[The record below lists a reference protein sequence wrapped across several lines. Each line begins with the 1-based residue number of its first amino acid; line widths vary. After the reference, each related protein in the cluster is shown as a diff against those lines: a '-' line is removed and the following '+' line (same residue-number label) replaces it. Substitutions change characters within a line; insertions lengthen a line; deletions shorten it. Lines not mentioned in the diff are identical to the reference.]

1 MNNYHKKINLNH
13 DRKSDDHVIRSQ
25 QILDKFKIKV
35 GDQIKLITNKEEY
48 SGIVMPRYESSN
60 AEYLVIKLKSGYN
73 VGLLASNI
81 LDIIKG
87 NLADP
92 SSIPPGSPSRDTK
105 TSDDFAATKENNK
118 SDNSDLYN
126 LSKILL
132 ISTGGTIASKIDYRT
147 GGVTSVLTA
156 SELYDIFPEISA
168 YASIHPEFLFNE
180 YSENLDQ
187 THWTLLS
194 EKVFHAIEN
203 ENYDGIIISHGT
215 DTMHYTSS
223 ALSFALQN
231 LPIPVVFIGSQR
243 SSDRPSSDAFTNLL
257 GAIKF
262 ITRTKY
268 PGIFVC
274 MHHNSSDRVI
284 ACFRGT
290 RVRKNHTSKR
300 DAFKSLDLTPFA
312 LIEEGDHPD
321 NIKMIEMDKN
331 LLKNSAT
338 NFDNNNKP
346 KKVTAKT
353 LFDNRVFL
361 LKFFPGF
368 DPAFLENFLHFDYKV
383 IILEGT
389 GLGHV
394 NKNCFPFIKK
404 LIDSSIVVLMSSQCI
419 FGKVSMTVYDTGRD
433 LLDLG
438 VISLSNMSP
447 ETMLVKSMWALKN
460 TSSLPDFISIMKTNL
475 SGEMSDV
482 LPLVP

>member
-1 MNNYHKKINLNH
+1 MNNYHKIDLDH
-13 DRKSDDHVIRSQ
+13 DRKSDGHVVKSQ
-25 QILDKFKIKV
+25 PILDKFKIKV
-35 GDQIKLITNKEEY
+35 GDQIKLITDKEEY

-60 AEYLVIKLKSGYN
+60 DEYLVIKLKSGYN
-73 VGLLASNI
+73 IGLLASNI

-87 NLADP
+87 NLTD
-92 SSIPPGSPSRDTK
+92 SSAIPHGSPSGGTK
-105 TSDDFAATKENNK
+105 TSEDFLATKENNE
-118 SDNSDLYN
+118 SNNSNLYT

-156 SELYDIFPEISA
+156 SELYDIFPEVSA

-180 YSENLDQ
+180 YSENLDL
-187 THWTLLS
+187 THWTILS
-194 EKVFHAIEN
+194 ERVFHAIEN

-268 PGIFVC
+268 PGVFVC
-274 MHHNSSDRVI
+274 MHHNSSDKII

-312 LIEEGDHPD
+312 LIDGGDDSD
-321 NIKMIEMDKN
+321 NDEMKKIDKN
-331 LLKNSAT
+331 LLKNSTSA
-338 NFDNNNKP
+338 FDNNNKS
-346 KKVTAKT
+346 KKITAKT
-353 LFDNRVFL
+353 LFDSRVFL
-361 LKFFPGF
+361 LKFYPGF

-404 LIDSSIVVLMSSQCI
+404 LIDSGIVVLMSSQCI

-438 VISLSNMSP
+438 VIPLSNMSS

-460 TSSLPDFISIMKTNL
+460 STTLHDFINIMKTNL